1 MNLASLAVPLIL
13 RNHRYDEIEANKKR
27 RPKPKLCRA
36 IELVLKTYLALHGF
50 TQDELQDKFGHELKE
65 LLDEA
70 DKLDLAISQSARC
83 EIKLLDEA
91 HRKHWARYPKE
102 DATPVFVIKHF
113 EPSVEELFDA
123 VRLKVRG
130 PSLP

>member
-1 MNLASLAVPLIL
+1 MKA
-13 RNHRYDEIEANKKR
+13 
-27 RPKPKLCRA
+27 
-36 IELVLKTYLALHGF
+36 YLALYGF
-50 TQDELQDKFGHELKE
+50 TPDELQKEFGHNLEK
-65 LLDEA
+65 LLDKAVE
-70 DKLDLAISQSARC
+70 LGLQISPSARS